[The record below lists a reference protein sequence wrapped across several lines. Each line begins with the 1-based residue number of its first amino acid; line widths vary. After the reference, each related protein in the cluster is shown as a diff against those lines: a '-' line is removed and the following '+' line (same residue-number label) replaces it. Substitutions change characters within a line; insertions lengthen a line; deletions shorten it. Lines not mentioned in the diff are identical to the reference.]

1 MRLSISGT
9 LFLFLLLPAA
19 CAVDPVDD
27 GGEIE
32 WSADGGPTDE
42 AVDGDGDLDLDDLD
56 TLAMPNYQMPF
67 HCGAVWRGN
76 TFTGHNPLRA
86 LDLNHDG
93 VDFGRDVLAAA
104 KGTVTV
110 VADTG
115 SDSYGKWI
123 EIGHGGNHRTRYAH
137 LSRRLVHVGQHVAK
151 GQKIGEVGESGGA
164 SGPHLHFE
172 ERHNGSAIS
181 IKFNGHGVHY
191 FGERRY
197 TSHNCN

>member
-1 MRLSISGT
+1 MQNAIRSV
-9 LFLFLLLPAA
+9 LFLALSLTAGCALDAA
-19 CAVDPVDD
+19 PDD
-27 GGEIE
+27 GAIE
-32 WSADGGPTDE
+32 WSADGGPADE
-42 AVDGDGDLDLDDLD
+42 AVDGEGDLDDLD
-56 TLAMPNYQMPF
+56 TLAMPSYQMPF

-76 TFTGHNPLRA
+76 TFGGHNPLRA
-86 LDLNHDG
+86 IDLNHDG
-93 VDFGRDVLAAA
+93 GDFGRDVLAAA
-104 KGTVTV
+104 RGTVTV

-137 LSRRLVHVGQHVAK
+137 LSKRLVHVGQHVAK

-172 ERHNGSAIS
+172 ERHDGAAIP
-181 IKFNGHGVHY
+181 IKFNGRGVFY